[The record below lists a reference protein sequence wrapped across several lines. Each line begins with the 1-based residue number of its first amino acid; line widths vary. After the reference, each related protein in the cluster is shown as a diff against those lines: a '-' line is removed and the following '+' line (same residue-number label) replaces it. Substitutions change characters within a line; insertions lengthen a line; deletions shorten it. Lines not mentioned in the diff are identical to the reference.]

1 MVGGEGE
8 GGRPLK
14 FPKDGCA
21 FGGSVGPDAFPNPE
35 YIGVSEC
42 LLVNFLLFLFL
53 FQTFQLAEKESQ
65 KIFELCGTKRKETPS
80 S

>member
-42 LLVNFLLFLFL
+42 LLVNFLFSFLVSNFS
-53 FQTFQLAEKESQ
+53 TRR
-65 KIFELCGTKRKETPS
+65 KRKPEDF
-80 S
+80 